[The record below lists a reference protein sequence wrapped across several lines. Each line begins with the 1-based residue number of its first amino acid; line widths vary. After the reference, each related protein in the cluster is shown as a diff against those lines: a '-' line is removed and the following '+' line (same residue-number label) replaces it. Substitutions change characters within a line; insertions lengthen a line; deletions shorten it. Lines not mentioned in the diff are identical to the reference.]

1 METVQQQLAALEEA
15 LQQTEQYQSVKSA
28 IEGVRANE
36 ESAKTF
42 DTFRKVQALLQ
53 KRQMEGQEPSE
64 QEMMNAQSTAVLVQ
78 QDEKIMK
85 IFEAEENLAQVMQ
98 QINMS
103 LLSGI
108 QEAYDSLVL
117 PEDEEK

>member
-1 METVQQQLAALEEA
+1 METIQQQLTALEEA
-15 LQQTEQYQSVKSA
+15 LQQTEQYQAVKSA

-78 QDEKIMK
+78 QDASIMK
-85 IFEAEENLAQVMQ
+85 IFEAEEQLAQVMQ

-108 QEAYDSLVL
+108 QESYDSLVL
-117 PEDEEK
+117 PDDEEK